1 MAQTLKQR
9 MIAYE
14 GSTSQRIISRIPIII
29 KIDGRSF
36 SRATQ
41 NIQKPF
47 CLKTMAMFNGTMLSL
62 VKQIDGAV
70 FGYQYSDKIILALR
84 NDRSEDEDP
93 WFGNDIQDICSSSAS
108 MATYEFMNQ
117 LWETDQPPELE
128 GSIAFKVKV
137 FGMPNITEVINYIM
151 YRQFC
156 CMQYAIDETIYS
168 LIGHS
173 AALDGVSIEE
183 RKKILDDAGISLD
196 DFPASFHHGV
206 SAYVTPKLVKT
217 AQGET
222 THHKWTLDFN
232 VPLFADKK
240 ERERLRTIL
249 TTGIDIFKPERD
261 F

>member
-9 MIAYE
+9 IIAYE
-14 GSTSQRIISRIPIII
+14 GSTSQRIISRIPVII

-47 CLKTMAMFNGTMLSL
+47 CHKTMAMFNGTMLSL

-70 FGYQYSDKIILALR
+70 FGYQYSDKIIIVLR
-84 NDRSEDEDP
+84 NDRSENEDP
-93 WFGNDIQDICSSSAS
+93 WFGNYIQDMCSASAS

-117 LWETDQPPELE
+117 LWEIDQPPELE
-128 GSIAFKVKV
+128 GNIAFKVNV
-137 FGMPNITEVINYIM
+137 FGIPSISEVINYII

-156 CMQYAIDETIYS
+156 CMQYAIDESIYS
-168 LIGHS
+168 LLGRS
-173 AALDGVSIEE
+173 AALDGVGIEE
-183 RKKILDDAGISLD
+183 RKKLLDDAGVSLD
-196 DFPASFHHGV
+196 DFPASFHHG
-206 SAYVTPKLVKT
+206 SAAYVTPRLIST
-217 AQGET
+217 AQGEV
-222 THHKWTLDFN
+222 THHKWMLDFD
-232 VPLFADKK
+232 VPLFVDKK

-249 TTGIDIFKPERD
+249 TTGSDIFRPERD